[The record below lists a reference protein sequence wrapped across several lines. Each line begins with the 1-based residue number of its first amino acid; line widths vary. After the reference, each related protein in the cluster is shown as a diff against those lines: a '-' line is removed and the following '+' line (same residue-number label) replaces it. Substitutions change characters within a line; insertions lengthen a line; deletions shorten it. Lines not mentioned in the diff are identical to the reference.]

1 MEKIQW
7 FTVANLLV
15 CAIILPLSRLYG
27 FVKAIKECNCFHLVS
42 ITEVITLANIKS
54 AKKRI
59 RQTEKRTAHNR
70 MYVSA
75 ARTYVKRTRQLIA
88 DGKLDEAET
97 AANMAYKT
105 LDKAARKHV
114 IHPRNA
120 ARRKGRLMAALE
132 KARQAS

>member
-1 MEKIQW
+1 M
-7 FTVANLLV
+7 
-15 CAIILPLSRLYG
+15 
-27 FVKAIKECNCFHLVS
+27 VS

>member
-1 MEKIQW
+1 
-7 FTVANLLV
+7 
-15 CAIILPLSRLYG
+15 
-27 FVKAIKECNCFHLVS
+27 
-42 ITEVITLANIKS
+42 LANIQS

-70 MYVSA
+70 MYISS
-75 ARTYVKRTRQLIA
+75 ARTYVKKTRQLIA
-88 DGKLDEAET
+88 DGKLEEAET
-97 AANMAYKT
+97 AATQAYKT

-132 KARQAS
+132 KARQEA